1 MPMLFVWLGF
11 LKEGVEPDQQVQEE
25 TSDFL
30 QQPYVPI
37 RAAGALRDSQGQRT
51 GMMMIF
57 ESPDLAAANA
67 LIENSPYR
75 RAGLYKEFHLLEY
88 QNEIG

>member
-1 MPMLFVWLGF
+1 MLFVWLGF
-11 LKEGVEPDQQVQEE
+11 LKKGAEPDQQVQEE

-37 RAAGALRDSQGQRT
+37 RAAGALRDSQGRRT

-57 ESPDLAAANA
+57 EAKDLTAAEA
-67 LIENSPYR
+67 LISNSPYR
-75 RAGLYKEFHLLEY
+75 RAGLYEEFHLFEY